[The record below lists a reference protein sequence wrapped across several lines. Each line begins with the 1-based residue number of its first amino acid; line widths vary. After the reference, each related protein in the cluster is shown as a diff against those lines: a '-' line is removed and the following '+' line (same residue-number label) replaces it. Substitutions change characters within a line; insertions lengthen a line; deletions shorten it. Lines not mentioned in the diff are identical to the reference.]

1 MLFTGDYEH
10 TIDAQQRLSIPSDI
24 RAAMDPETHGKA
36 FFAVPGPNGHLWL
49 WPERTFER
57 LAGSLGQSLVPGEE
71 EMEFEEIL
79 FSQATRLELDKVG
92 RVRMPDRLLS
102 WAGLGQSVVILGI
115 RDHLELRDPT
125 AWFAE
130 RDAKLNKVGEIM
142 LRTRRAMERGPGH
155 RQEGGNA

>member
-24 RAAMDPETHGKA
+24 RAAMDPEVHGKA
-36 FFAVPGPNGHLWL
+36 FFAVPGPNGQLWL

-57 LAGSLGQSLVPGEE
+57 LASSLGQSLVPGEE

-92 RVRMPDRLLS
+92 RVRMPERLLS

-115 RDHLELRDPT
+115 RDHLELRDPKT
-125 AWFAE
+125 WFAE